1 MLTIPESF
9 AVGAVLTEWP
19 DAMSYDEV
27 LGAIECDH
35 PDIVTSELYEDEHP
49 SDNVCTIEDLRV
61 RFLVDVQGMTMSLR
75 WAIREGDPETIA
87 QRLVALEAQ
96 LGIEV

>member
-27 LGAIECDH
+27 LSAIECDH
-35 PDIVTSELYEDEHP
+35 PDIVTSERYEEEHP
-49 SDNVCTIEDLRV
+49 SDWVHTIEDLRV
-61 RFLVDVQGMTMSLR
+61 RFLADVQGMTMSLR
-75 WAIREGDPETIA
+75 RAIREGDPEAIE
-87 QRLVALEAQ
+87 QHLFALDAQ
-96 LGIEV
+96 LGIAV